1 MKGTTFSAIVLAAL
15 LLAGCSGIK
24 ISGINKSPE
33 FKISSYKTFGFHE
46 LEAGGSGLAANIQP
60 NVELLKAAIIREMQ
74 AKGVTRTQSSPDLI
88 CNIGVVVDEKEQ
100 TRETSLTNPGDR
112 QMSYMG
118 GRNYAWES
126 QEVVVGTYREGSV
139 KVDLVD
145 KNSMK
150 LVWTGTAESVLPA
163 KAKNVPATI
172 DEAMKKLFA
181 ELQ

>member
-1 MKGTTFSAIVLAAL
+1 MKATSFSAIALAAL

-24 ISGINKSPE
+24 ISGISKTPE
-33 FKISSYKTFGFHE
+33 FSISKYKSFGFHE

-60 NVELLKAAIIREMQ
+60 NVDLLKAAIVKEMQ

-88 CNIGVVVDEKEQ
+88 CNIGVVVEEKEQ

-112 QMSYMG
+112 QMTYMG
-118 GRNYAWES
+118 SRNYSWES

-139 KVDLVD
+139 KVDLID
-145 KNSMK
+145 KNTMK
-150 LVWTGTAESVLPA
+150 LVWTGTAESVLPS

-172 DEAMKKLFA
+172 DEAMQKLFA
-181 ELQ
+181 EMK